1 MRNIFLLPT
10 PNRSRL
16 ILQGSTLHLSKYMEV
31 NEGFSEFNQY
41 ICITSDDEIKESDWR
56 VYFKDGVIFK
66 IFKYDDET
74 INNKDC
80 KKIILTTDPE
90 LIKNGV
96 QAIPDEFLQWLVNN
110 PTCEEVKVEHDVID
124 VKGGLEFRPIFGYKI
139 IIPKKELGCPF
150 DEQISYDF
158 LKPKEETL
166 EENEFCHYSGLPSP
180 AAYEIQKPKEFTLEQ
195 VELISNEMVN
205 WALDNI
211 GNPNAKSGEKFDEVV
226 SKYKNL

>member
-1 MRNIFLLPT
+1 MRNIYLIPT
-10 PNRSRL
+10 PNSTNLYRNL
-16 ILQGSTLHLSKYMEV
+16 LTDKFFILENTFMDV
-31 NEGFSEFNQY
+31 SECNREYQY
-41 ICITSDDEIKESDWR
+41 IYITSDEQIKEGDWILDTEFNT
-56 VYFKDGVIFK
+56 VEVAIYNQE
-66 IFKYDDET
+66 KYSC
-74 INNKDC
+74 NVC

-90 LIKNGV
+90 LIEKGV
-96 QAIPDEFLQWLVNN
+96 QPIPYEFLQWFVKN
-110 PTCEEVKVEHDVID
+110 PSCEMVDVR
-124 VKGGLEFRPIFGYKI
+124 K
-139 IIPKKELGCPF
+139 
-150 DEQISYDF
+150 DF
-158 LKPKEETL
+158 LDDLDVEGNAIPFYEIFIPQEETKKTL